1 MSESLSVDLP
11 AGPAAQSPAARSQD
25 AHSQDA
31 TPSYGLRQHSLS
43 PLETLAQSISTMAPT
58 TSPTMT
64 IPLVFALAG
73 NGTWLSYVFAIGGV
87 LLVGLCIGRFAQDS
101 SSPGSLYSFAASAFR
116 SKRGEA
122 RSTWWGL
129 VSAWALLLA
138 YIVTGGSV
146 TGGFINY
153 ANVLLQ
159 ANFHHQAPP
168 TLLAAIAILGAT
180 AVAYRD
186 VKISAQFMLW
196 IETISVS
203 MIVVVVGLILWQRG
217 FHLDPEQW
225 KLKGVAA
232 SNVRLG
238 VVLAIF
244 SFVGFESATSLGSE
258 ARNPLRTI
266 PRAVIQSAALTGA
279 FLLVCAYAEV
289 MGFHGAPQ
297 SFGDSPAPLRYLA
310 AQAGVRF
317 LGPLIDV
324 GAVVS
329 MFACTLACI
338 TASARVLMLMA
349 HHGLAHKRLTRTHK
363 KNATPGGAVL
373 VIGLLTLLPTAAL
386 TLRGVS
392 GSDIY
397 GWLGSLATYGFIT
410 VYGQV
415 TFALPFY
422 LKLKQRLTA
431 PLLLLSIA
439 ATLAMVL
446 ALVGTLYPVPAAP
459 YNWLPYLYLAY
470 LLAGLV
476 WFAASRRIE
485 AARLSRR

>member
-1 MSESLSVDLP
+1 MIPPVD
-11 AGPAAQSPAARSQD
+11 AASS
-25 AHSQDA
+25 SS
-31 TPSYGLRQHSLS
+31 TPSYGLREHSLS

-64 IPLVFALAG
+64 IPLVFVLAG

-87 LLVGLCIGRFAQDS
+87 LLVGLCIAKFASYS
-101 SSPGSLYSFAASAFR
+101 SSPGSLYAYAASAFR
-116 SKRGEA
+116 GKTGEP

-138 YIVTGGSV
+138 YIVTGASV

-153 ANVLLQ
+153 SNVLLQ
-159 ANFHHQAPP
+159 ANFHHQASP

-186 VKISAQFMLW
+186 VKISAQAMLW
-196 IETISVS
+196 IEAVSVT
-203 MIVVVVGLILWQRG
+203 MIVAVVGLILWKHG

-225 KLKGVAA
+225 KLQGVTAP
-232 SNVRLG
+232 SVRLG

-258 ARNPLRTI
+258 AREPLRTI
-266 PRAVIQSAALTGA
+266 PRAVIQSALLTGV
-279 FLLVCAYAEV
+279 FLLICTYAEV
-289 MGFHGAPQ
+289 MGFHGSPQ
-297 SFGDSPAPLRYLA
+297 SFGDSPAPMRYLA
-310 AQAGVRF
+310 AQVGVRF

-329 MFACTLACI
+329 MFACVLACI

-363 KNATPGGAVL
+363 RNATPGGAVL
-373 VIGLLTLLPTAAL
+373 VIGALMLLPTAAL
-386 TLRGVS
+386 TLRGVN

-397 GWLGSLATYGFIT
+397 AWMGSLATYGFIT

-422 LKLKQRLTA
+422 LKLKGQLTT
-431 PLLLLSIA
+431 PLLLLSVA
-439 ATLAMVL
+439 ATAAMVL
-446 ALVGTLYPVPAAP
+446 ALVGTLYPVPTAAP
-459 YNWLPYLYLAY
+459 YDWLPYLYLAY
-470 LLAGLV
+470 LVAGLA
-476 WFAASRRIE
+476 WFAASRRI
-485 AARLSRR
+485 AAAKLRAR

>member
-1 MSESLSVDLP
+1 MAESLSVD
-11 AGPAAQSPAARSQD
+11 AAVAPSAEG
-25 AHSQDA
+25 

-43 PLETLAQSISTMAPT
+43 PMETLAQSISTMAPT

-64 IPLVFALAG
+64 IPLVFTLAG
-73 NGTWLSYVFAIGGV
+73 NGTWLSYVFAIAGV
-87 LLVGLCIGRFAQDS
+87 LLVGLCIARFAQDS
-101 SSPGSLYSFAASAFR
+101 SSPGSLYSYAASAFR
-116 SKRGEA
+116 GKKGEA

-138 YIVTGGSV
+138 YIVTGASV

-159 ANFHHQAPP
+159 ANSGHQASP

-180 AVAYRD
+180 AIAYRD
-186 VKISAQFMLW
+186 VKISAQAMLW
-196 IETISVS
+196 IEAISVS
-203 MIVVVVGLILWQRG
+203 MIAIVVGLILWQHG
-217 FHLDPEQW
+217 FHLDPGQW
-225 KLKGVAA
+225 KLNGVTP

-258 ARNPLRTI
+258 AREPLRTI
-266 PRAVIQSAALTGA
+266 PRAVIQSAVLTGA
-279 FLLVCAYAEV
+279 FLLICTYAEV
-289 MGFHGAPQ
+289 MGFHRAPQ

-310 AQAGVRF
+310 TQVGARF

-329 MFACTLACI
+329 MFACVLACI

-349 HHGLAHKRLTRTHK
+349 HHGLAHKRLTHTHK
-363 KNATPGGAVL
+363 RNATPGGAVL
-373 VIGLLTLLPTAAL
+373 VIGALMLLPTAAL
-386 TLRGVS
+386 TMRGVS

-397 GWLGSLATYGFIT
+397 GWMGSLATYGFIT

-422 LKLKQRLTA
+422 LKVKQHLTA

-439 ATLAMVL
+439 ATAAMVL
-446 ALVGTLYPVPAAP
+446 ALVGTLYPVPPAP
-459 YNWLPYLYLAY
+459 YNWLPYLYLGY
-470 LLAGLV
+470 LIAGLV
-476 WFAASRRIE
+476 WFAASTRIE
-485 AARLSRR
+485 ARRRLHR

>member
-1 MSESLSVDLP
+1 MGQSLSVDV
-11 AGPAAQSPAARSQD
+11 AAS
-25 AHSQDA
+25 A
-31 TPSYGLRQHSLS
+31 TPEQAPSYGLKQHSLS

-87 LLVGLCIGRFAQDS
+87 LLVGLCISRFASYS
-101 SSPGSLYSFAASAFR
+101 SSPGSLYAYAASAFR
-116 SKRGEA
+116 SKTGEP

-159 ANFHHQAPP
+159 ANIGHQAPP
-168 TLLAAIAILGAT
+168 TLLAAMAILGAT
-180 AVAYRD
+180 AIAYRD

-196 IETISVS
+196 IEAISVS
-203 MIVVVVGLILWQRG
+203 MIVIVVGLILWRHG
-217 FHLDPEQW
+217 FHLDPDQW
-225 KLKGVAA
+225 KLKGVGA

-258 ARNPLRTI
+258 AREPLRTI
-266 PRAVIQSAALTGA
+266 PRAVIQSAVLTGA
-279 FLLVCAYAEV
+279 FLLVCTYAEV

-297 SFGDSPAPLRYLA
+297 SFGESQAPMRYLA
-310 AQAGVRF
+310 DQVGIRF

-329 MFACTLACI
+329 MFACVLACI

-349 HHGLAHKRLTRTHK
+349 HHGLAHRRLTHTHK
-363 KNATPGGAVL
+363 RNATPGGAVL
-373 VIGLLTLLPTAAL
+373 VIGALMLLPTAAL
-386 TLRGVS
+386 TMRGVS

-397 GWLGSLATYGFIT
+397 GWMGSLATYGFIT

-422 LKLKQRLTA
+422 LRFKQALTA
-431 PLLLLSIA
+431 PLLLLSAA

-470 LLAGLV
+470 LVAGLV
-476 WFAASRRIE
+476 WFAASRRY
-485 AARLSRR
+485 AAAKVKLGTSD

>member
-1 MSESLSVDLP
+1 MSQSLSAD
-11 AGPAAQSPAARSQD
+11 PAAD
-25 AHSQDA
+25 VNHSA
-31 TPSYGLRQHSLS
+31 SEASPSYGLRQHSLS
-43 PLETLAQSISTMAPT
+43 PLETLAQSVSTMAPT

-73 NGTWLSYVFAIGGV
+73 NGTWLSYVLATCGV
-87 LLVGLCIGRFAQDS
+87 LLVALCISRFARYS
-101 SSPGSLYSFAASAFR
+101 SSPGSLYAYAASAFR
-116 SKRGEA
+116 SKAGEP

-159 ANFHHQAPP
+159 ANTGHHAPP

-196 IETISVS
+196 IEAISVS
-203 MIVVVVGLILWQRG
+203 MILIVVGLLFWRHG
-217 FHLDPEQW
+217 LHLDAEQW
-225 KLKGVAA
+225 RLKGVTP

-238 VVLAIF
+238 VVLALF

-258 ARNPLRTI
+258 AREPLRTI
-266 PRAVIQSAALTGA
+266 PRALIQSAVLSGV
-279 FLLVCAYAEV
+279 FFLVCTYTEV
-289 MGFHGAPQ
+289 LGFHGSAQ

-310 AQAGVRF
+310 GQVGARF

-338 TASARVLMLMA
+338 TAAARVLLLMA
-349 HHGLAHKRLTRTHK
+349 HHGLAHKRLTHTHK
-363 KNATPGGAVL
+363 RNATPGGAVL
-373 VIGLLTLLPTAAL
+373 VVGLLMLLPTAAL

-397 GWLGSLATYGFIT
+397 GWMGSLATYGFIT

-422 LKLKQRLTA
+422 LRVKQRLTT
-431 PLLLLSIA
+431 PVLLLSIA
-439 ATLAMVL
+439 AHAGHGAGAGRDVVSGPSR
-446 ALVGTLYPVPAAP
+446 AL
-459 YNWLPYLYLAY
+459 
-470 LLAGLV
+470 
-476 WFAASRRIE
+476 
-485 AARLSRR
+485 

>member
-1 MSESLSVDLP
+1 MSESLSS
-11 AGPAAQSPAARSQD
+11 AAAVETAQGGAQPS
-25 AHSQDA
+25 
-31 TPSYGLRQHSLS
+31 PSYGLREHSLS
-43 PLETLAQSISTMAPT
+43 PLETLAQSVSTMAPT

-73 NGTWLSYVFAIGGV
+73 NGTWLSYVFAIAGV
-87 LLVGLCIGRFAQDS
+87 LLVGLCISRFARDS
-101 SSPGSLYSFAASAFR
+101 ASPGSLYAYAASAFR
-116 SKRGEA
+116 TKSSEP

-129 VSAWALLLA
+129 VSAWSLLLA
-138 YIVTGGSV
+138 YIVTGASV

-153 ANVLLQ
+153 SNVLLV
-159 ANFHHQAPP
+159 ANTGHAAPA

-186 VKISAQFMLW
+186 VKVSAQFMLW
-196 IETISVS
+196 IEGISVT
-203 MIVVVVGLILWQRG
+203 MILAVVVLIFWKHGLHID
-217 FHLDPEQW
+217 LDQS
-225 KLKGVAA
+225 KLKGVTPA
-232 SNVRLG
+232 NVRLG

-258 ARNPLRTI
+258 AREPLRTI
-266 PRAVIQSAALTGA
+266 PRAVIQSALLTGF
-279 FLLVCAYAEV
+279 FLLLCTYTEV
-289 MGFHGAPQ
+289 LGFHSSAV

-310 AQAGVRF
+310 TQVGVPF

-349 HHGLAHKRLTRTHK
+349 HHGLAHKRLTHTHK
-363 KNATPGGAVL
+363 RNATPGGAVL
-373 VIGLLTLLPTAAL
+373 VIGLLMLLPTAAL

-392 GSDIY
+392 GSNIY
-397 GWLGSLATYGFIT
+397 AWMGSLATYGFIT

-422 LKLKQRLTA
+422 LKVKKTLTA
-431 PLLLLSIA
+431 PFLLLSIA
-439 ATLAMVL
+439 ATGAMVL
-446 ALVGTLYPVPAAP
+446 ALVGTLYPVPPAP
-459 YNWLPYLYLAY
+459 YNWLPYMYLGY
-470 LLAGLV
+470 LVVGLC
-476 WFAASRRIE
+476 WFAVSRRI
-485 AARLSRR
+485 AAAKLRAAGLGA

>member
-1 MSESLSVDLP
+1 MGQGLPVDAGSV
-11 AGPAAQSPAARSQD
+11 GVAAPPD
-25 AHSQDA
+25 AEPS
-31 TPSYGLRQHSLS
+31 PSYGLRQHSLS
-43 PLETLAQSISTMAPT
+43 PLETLAQSVSTMAPT

-73 NGTWLSYVFAIGGV
+73 NGTWLSYIFAIGGV
-87 LLVGLCIGRFAQDS
+87 LLVGLCISRFARDS
-101 SSPGSLYSFAASAFR
+101 SSPGSLYSYAAAAFR
-116 SKRGEA
+116 SKKGEP

-146 TGGFINY
+146 VGGFINY
-153 ANVLLQ
+153 SNVLLL
-159 ANFHHQAPP
+159 ANTGHHASP
-168 TLLAAIAILGAT
+168 TLLAAIAIVGAT
-180 AVAYRD
+180 AIAYRD
-186 VKISAQFMLW
+186 VKISAQSMLW
-196 IETISVS
+196 IEAISVS
-203 MIVVVVGLILWQRG
+203 MIVIVVGLILWHHG
-217 FHLDPEQW
+217 LHLDPDQLT
-225 KLKGVAA
+225 LKGVTPA
-232 SNVRLG
+232 SVRLG
-238 VVLAIF
+238 MVLALF

-258 ARNPLRTI
+258 AREPLRTI
-266 PRAVIQSAALTGA
+266 PRAVIQSAILTGA
-279 FLLVCAYAEV
+279 FLLVCTYAEV
-289 MGFHGAPQ
+289 MGFHGSPV

-329 MFACTLACI
+329 MFACVLACI
-338 TASARVLMLMA
+338 TAAARVLMLMA
-349 HHGLAHKRLTRTHK
+349 HHGLAHKWLTHTHK
-363 KNATPGGAVL
+363 RNATPGGAVL
-373 VIGLLTLLPTAAL
+373 VVGLLMLLPTAVL
-386 TLRGVS
+386 TMRGVS

-397 GWLGSLATYGFIT
+397 GWMGSLATYGFIT

-422 LKLKQRLTA
+422 LKVKQRLTA

-446 ALVGTLYPVPAAP
+446 VLVGTLYPVPAAP

-470 LLAGLV
+470 IIAGLV

-485 AARLSRR
+485 ARRISLR

>member
-1 MSESLSVDLP
+1 MGQPLSVS
-11 AGPAAQSPAARSQD
+11 AAMAESEHA
-25 AHSQDA
+25 
-31 TPSYGLRQHSLS
+31 PSYGLKQHSLS

-73 NGTWLSYVFAIGGV
+73 NGTWLSYIFAICGV
-87 LLVGLCIGRFAQDS
+87 LLVGLCISRFASYS
-101 SSPGSLYSFAASAFR
+101 SSPGSLYSYAASAFR
-116 SKRGEA
+116 SKTSEP

-153 ANVLLQ
+153 ANVLLL
-159 ANFHHQAPP
+159 ANTGHQASP

-180 AVAYRD
+180 AIAYRD

-196 IETISVS
+196 IEAISVS
-203 MIVVVVGLILWQRG
+203 MIVIVVGLILWRHG
-217 FHLDPEQW
+217 LHLEPDQLT
-225 KLKGVAA
+225 LKGVTPA
-232 SNVRLG
+232 SVRLG
-238 VVLAIF
+238 MVLALF

-258 ARNPLRTI
+258 AREPLRTI
-266 PRAVIQSAALTGA
+266 PRAVIQSAILTGA
-279 FLLVCAYAEV
+279 FLLVCTYAEV
-289 MGFHGAPQ
+289 MGFHGSPV

-310 AQAGVRF
+310 AQVGARF
-317 LGPLIDV
+317 LGPLIDA

-329 MFACTLACI
+329 MFACVLACI

-349 HHGLAHKRLTRTHK
+349 HHGLAHKRLSHTHAR
-363 KNATPGGAVL
+363 NATPGGAVL
-373 VIGLLTLLPTAAL
+373 VIGLLMLLPTAVL
-386 TLRGVS
+386 TMRGVS

-397 GWLGSLATYGFIT
+397 GWMGSLATYGFIT

-422 LKLKQRLTA
+422 LKLKHALTA

-439 ATLAMVL
+439 A
-446 ALVGTLYPVPAAP
+446 
-459 YNWLPYLYLAY
+459 
-470 LLAGLV
+470 
-476 WFAASRRIE
+476 SRRI
-485 AARLSRR
+485 AATRLKS

>member
-1 MSESLSVDLP
+1 MGQSLSVDEKP
-11 AGPAAQSPAARSQD
+11 VEHA
-25 AHSQDA
+25 
-31 TPSYGLRQHSLS
+31 PSYGLKQHSLS

-73 NGTWLSYVFAIGGV
+73 NGTWLSYVFAICGV
-87 LLVGLCIGRFAQDS
+87 LLVGLCISRFASYS
-101 SSPGSLYSFAASAFR
+101 SSPGSLYSYAASAFR
-116 SKRGEA
+116 SKTTEP

-138 YIVTGGSV
+138 YIVTGSSV

-153 ANVLLQ
+153 ANVLLV
-159 ANFHHQAPP
+159 ANTGHHASP

-180 AVAYRD
+180 AIAYRD
-186 VKISAQFMLW
+186 VKVSAQFMLW
-196 IETISVS
+196 IEAISVS
-203 MIVVVVGLILWQRG
+203 MILIVVVLIFWQHG

-225 KLKGVAA
+225 KLKGVTPA
-232 SNVRLG
+232 SVRLG
-238 VVLAIF
+238 VVLALF
-244 SFVGFESATSLGSE
+244 SFVGFESATSLGTE
-258 ARNPLRTI
+258 AREPLRTI
-266 PRAVIQSAALTGA
+266 PRAVIQSAILTGV
-279 FLLVCAYAEV
+279 FLLMCTYTEV

-310 AQAGVRF
+310 IQVGVKF

-329 MFACTLACI
+329 MFACILACI
-338 TASARVLMLMA
+338 TASARVLMIMA
-349 HHGLAHKRLTRTHK
+349 HHGLAHKRLSQTHAR
-363 KNATPGGAVL
+363 NATPGGAVL
-373 VIGLLTLLPTAAL
+373 VIGLLMLLPTAVL
-386 TLRGVS
+386 TMRGVS

-397 GWLGSLATYGFIT
+397 GWMGSLATYGFIT

-422 LKLKQRLTA
+422 LKLKQALTA

-439 ATLAMVL
+439 ATAAMLLV
-446 ALVGTLYPVPAAP
+446 LVGTLYPVPAAP

-470 LLAGLV
+470 LFAGLV
-476 WFAASRRIE
+476 WFAASRRI
-485 AARLSRR
+485 AAAKLKT

>member
-1 MSESLSVDLP
+1 MGQSLSVEAVAEHP
-11 AGPAAQSPAARSQD
+11 
-25 AHSQDA
+25 
-31 TPSYGLRQHSLS
+31 PSYGLRQHSLS
-43 PLETLAQSISTMAPT
+43 PLETLAQSVSTMAPT

-73 NGTWLSYVFAIGGV
+73 NGTWLSYIFAICGV
-87 LLVGLCIGRFAQDS
+87 LLVALCISRFARYS
-101 SSPGSLYSFAASAFR
+101 SSPGSLYAYAAAAFR
-116 SKRGEA
+116 SKSGEP

-153 ANVLLQ
+153 ANVLLL
-159 ANFHHQAPP
+159 ANTGHQAPP

-180 AVAYRD
+180 AIAYRD
-186 VKISAQFMLW
+186 VKISAQSMLW
-196 IETISVS
+196 IEAISVS
-203 MIVVVVGLILWQRG
+203 MILIVIVLILWRHG
-217 FHLDPEQW
+217 FHLDAEQW
-225 KLKGVAA
+225 KLKGVTPA
-232 SNVRLG
+232 SVRLG
-238 VVLAIF
+238 VVLALF

-258 ARNPLRTI
+258 AREPLRTI
-266 PRAVIQSAALTGA
+266 PRALIQSTVLTGA
-279 FLLVCAYAEV
+279 FLLLATYTEV

-310 AQAGVRF
+310 AQVGVRF
-317 LGPLIDV
+317 LGPLIDL

-329 MFACTLACI
+329 MFACVLACI

-349 HHGLAHKRLTRTHK
+349 HHGLAHKRLSHTHK
-363 KNATPGGAVL
+363 RNATPGGAVL
-373 VIGLLTLLPTAAL
+373 VIGILMLVSTAAL

-397 GWLGSLATYGFIT
+397 GWMGSLATYGFIT

-415 TFALPFY
+415 TFAMPFY
-422 LKLKQRLTA
+422 LKVKGLLTK

-439 ATLAMVL
+439 GTLAMVL
-446 ALVGTLYPVPAAP
+446 VLVGTLYPVPAPP

-470 LLAGLV
+470 LVAGLI
-476 WFAASRRIE
+476 WFAASRRVE
-485 AARLSRR
+485 ASRISHR